1 MRWSKMFIPTLRESP
16 AKEAGRA
23 LSLMARAGYAFV
35 ERGSVAAYLPLGSR
49 TVRRIRE
56 LVRKRLTE
64 AGAQEFCFRVPENRE
79 DSLAAAARAGSAPAQ
94 RAAGE
99 ARSEAEGL
107 FWQIAS
113 SHLRSYRELPQV
125 WFHFAG
131 DPDATQGRAG
141 RCAAY
146 HLSLSG
152 GAEGSSA
159 IEDSARSAL
168 SSAIEECGLK
178 TMTAHS
184 PTVPG
189 REDGATELVYLS
201 QDGEVALAHC
211 PCGYGANIVCAVS
224 KAPASP
230 QAEPPATQPRLVE
243 TPDKRTIADVCEF
256 LSVPA
261 ASLIKSLLYIVA
273 GKPLLALV
281 RGDDQLNEC
290 LLCRAAGS
298 SDARPANADEVKAL
312 FGAEPGSI
320 GPVGT
325 TGVRVLADHLIRDG
339 RQMVCGANKDDYHLT
354 GVEPERDFRAEYVH
368 LRQVREGDPCPEC
381 GQPLSVA
388 RAHSLLRS
396 ATLLRP
402 PEDHTP
408 LHVLGPDN
416 KHQAVSVSS
425 HRLDLDALL
434 ISLIE
439 QFSDDDGI
447 VLPRGIAPFDV
458 VITPISYADSAQK
471 EVSDRL
477 HDYLTDQG
485 MDALLDDR
493 DCSPGVKFK
502 DADLVGIPLRITVG
516 PKKLKEG
523 KLELR
528 SRRTRESCDCKV
540 EEVTQ
545 PILRRIIA

>member
-23 LSLMARAGYAFV
+23 FSLMARAGYAFV

-56 LVRKRLTE
+56 LVRKRLME
-64 AGAQEFCFRVPENRE
+64 AGAQEFCFGVPENRE
-79 DSLAAAARAGSAPAQ
+79 DSLAAAARASSAPAQ
-94 RAAGE
+94 GAAGE

-107 FWQIAS
+107 LWRIAS

-125 WFHFAG
+125 WFDFAG
-131 DPDATQGRAG
+131 DPDATQGCGG
-141 RCAAY
+141 RCVAY
-146 HLSLSG
+146 HLSLRAVPG
-152 GAEGSSA
+152 GAAGG
-159 IEDSARSAL
+159 DPARTAL
-168 SSAIEECGLK
+168 SSVIEECGLK
-178 TMTAHS
+178 TMTAHG
-184 PTVPG
+184 PTIPG
-189 REDGATELVYLS
+189 REEAATELVYLH
-201 QDGEVALAHC
+201 QDGEVGLAHC
-211 PCGYGANIVCAVS
+211 PCGYAANIVCAVS

-230 QAEPPATQPRLVE
+230 QAEPPATQSRLVE

-396 ATLLRP
+396 AALLR
-402 PEDHTP
+402 P
-408 LHVLGPDN
+408 LHVLGPNN
-416 KHQAVSVSS
+416 KHQAVSVRS
-425 HRLDLDALL
+425 HKLDLDALL

-545 PILRRIIA
+545 PILRRMIA